1 MISIKFGGVV
11 TTLAGGIAIREF
23 HKEDSNCT
31 NVVSCLNMV
40 VITWMFILLFF
51 ILEIYVVYVI
61 LYVGNT

>member
-1 MISIKFGGVV
+1 
-11 TTLAGGIAIREF
+11 
-23 HKEDSNCT
+23 
-31 NVVSCLNMV
+31 MV